1 MKTING
7 IFKLMMGTSAII
19 LSIAVLAYST
29 KSVMAEPNNNNESFM
44 LPQSS
49 DGSGKYTVAYNTGMD
64 GNDKFYWHLT
74 IANTATGKFKI
85 FRWDRDSQ
93 TWKDN
98 FGKQAPELP

>member
-1 MKTING
+1 MKTVNG

-29 KSVMAEPNNNNESFM
+29 KSVMAEPANNSESYM
-44 LPQSS
+44 LPQTNN
-49 DGSGKYTVAYNTGMD
+49 SGKYTVAYNTGMD

-74 IANTATGKFKI
+74 IANTETGKFKI
-85 FRWDRDSQ
+85 FRWDRDDQ
-93 TWKDN
+93 GWKDN